1 MDVWDWDNSYR
12 YRTWYGMILKVFI
25 GICVPVDAWIS
36 ILKIPSSH
44 PLGAGIYQVYKK
56 GKNSQVDV
64 E

>member
-1 MDVWDWDNSYR
+1 MFEIEKKS
-12 YRTWYGMILKVFI
+12 LKVFI
-25 GICVPVDAWIS
+25 GICVPVDALIS